1 MGSPSESRSDPDK
14 YPGAFGRLH
23 RFYRGSLYQIL
34 ALGLVSFTQPGIWS
48 ALSNLGAGGLASP
61 FFVNASN
68 VITFA
73 IMVFGSPITAVIANR
88 FSLKW
93 VLVGFYFLAQP
104 HADCLLL
111 HFGHLNPQLLW
122 GIPKPRSVDSTVNS
136 LFSLS
141 YFQSS
146 ILYGRLIPSTVS
158 IWISLNKLG
167 SIIASS
173 IQLALNMD
181 NDQQGSIS
189 PNTFLVLIALQ
200 CLGLPLALT
209 IAPIDKLIRT
219 DGTKPQFASRKTP
232 FKEGFKRF
240 WGVCKQQRIYLL
252 VPSFLSAQ
260 WAATYQG
267 MYLVSYFTV
276 RGRTLAG
283 FIISILSVAI
293 DLWFGWLLD
302 TKLFT
307 NRRSITARVTWLII
321 VLSFTAT
328 FIYNFVLEVEFSRT
342 KPALD
347 IDSPDY
353 GRAVAVYCLYRIGYE
368 TVSIWLF
375 WLLGTFDSDVDTLA
389 HSTALLNSGQSLGSA
404 LAFAVG
410 SVPSVSMLNN
420 LIISAVVLW
429 ASVPTTTWSAWK
441 VKDEEITLSER
452 TDEES
457 GDGSGSGKES
467 IDGAVAVNIG
477 ELKSA

>member
-1 MGSPSESRSDPDK
+1 MGAPAESQSDPAK
-14 YPGAFGRLH
+14 YPGVFGSLH

-61 FFVNASN
+61 FFVNAAN
-68 VITFA
+68 VITFV
-73 IMVFGSPITAVIANR
+73 IMVFGGPITAVIANR

-93 VLVGFYFLAQP
+93 VLVFGTLGYVPYSAALYCNSVFGTQWFLLFGAATCGLSGAAFWTSESAIAVGYPEAAKRGFYIS
-104 HADCLLL
+104 
-111 HFGHLNPQLLW
+111 LW
-122 GIPKPRSVDSTVNS
+122 TA
-136 LFSLS
+136 
-141 YFQSS
+141 
-146 ILYGRLIPSTVS
+146 
-158 IWISLNKLG
+158 LNKLG

-181 NDQQGSIS
+181 NDRQGSIS

-209 IAPIDKLIRT
+209 IAPADKLMRT
-219 DGTKPQFASRKTP
+219 DGTKPQFTSRNTP

-283 FIISILSVAI
+283 FIISILSVVI

-302 TKLFT
+302 TKFFT
-307 NRRSITARVTWLII
+307 RRRSITARVTWLII

-328 FIYNFVLEVEFSRT
+328 FIYNFVLEAEFSRT

-347 IDSPDY
+347 IYSSDY

-375 WLLGTFDSDVDTLA
+375 WLLGTFDSDIDTLA
-389 HSTALLNSGQSLGSA
+389 YSTALLNSGQSLGSA

-410 SVPSVSMLNN
+410 SVPSVSMMNN

-429 ASVPTTTWSAWK
+429 ASIPTTTWSAWK
-441 VKDEEITLSER
+441 IKDEEITLSER
-452 TDEES
+452 TDEEK
-457 GDGSGSGKES
+457 GSGRGSSKES
-467 IDGAVAVNIG
+467 VDGVVTVSIG
-477 ELKSA
+477 ELKSD